1 MRRAL
6 GRAMEDE
13 RQMERMMKKALKGR
27 VRTVQD
33 LLNLQVTVYRYAR
46 QVEVMSKVV
55 DRATQA
61 VKQTLQT
68 PL

>member
-1 MRRAL
+1 
-6 GRAMEDE
+6 
-13 RQMERMMKKALKGR
+13 MERMMKKALRGR

-61 VKQTLQT
+61 IKQTLQT